1 MEGGHFYWDHVSPL
15 KMFQLGSFPPEL
27 ANKWRL
33 GVGSIRRDQLTPRN
47 SVFEFDKP
55 GFGEKCKIFAAKAK
69 RPILA
74 STGQNHQPAM
84 NYRAGSQSL
93 YGQMQNMCRLFFY
106 HRKALMFKLSYYIP
120 HILRSLVVISVANLM
135 VPYSGPFPNSFVILC
150 L

>member
-1 MEGGHFYWDHVSPL
+1 
-15 KMFQLGSFPPEL
+15 MFQLGSFPPEL

-33 GVGSIRRDQLTPRN
+33 GVGGSIRRDQLTPRN